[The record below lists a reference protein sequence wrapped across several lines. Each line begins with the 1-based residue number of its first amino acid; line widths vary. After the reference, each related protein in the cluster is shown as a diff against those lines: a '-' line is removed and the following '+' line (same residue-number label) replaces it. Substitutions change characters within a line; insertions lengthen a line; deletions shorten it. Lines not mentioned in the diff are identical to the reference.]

1 VSWLASTA
9 GLRLSQPF
17 CATDEGRTSCSLNAS
32 LLACACVGPACP
44 TLMLSASISLILP
57 TRHNRVRAF
66 RILSGRPW
74 VFRQLYKV
82 ASHKWFE
89 TFIILVRGVDPVA
102 PRLLMFLLEG

>member
-1 VSWLASTA
+1 MKGEHLVHSMLHCWPVLASA
-9 GLRLSQPF
+9 
-17 CATDEGRTSCSLNAS
+17 
-32 LLACACVGPACP
+32 LLAPPLCYPRLYP
-44 TLMLSASISLILP
+44 LSCP